1 MVFSCIQILVL
12 CFLKSSLCKRNQRKH
27 YIAQTDNRWKVQV
40 FKDTNSPLIDLQIQN
55 NFLKNSKMDI
65 WGTLQADSQL
75 YVKEQKHKY
84 SQDALKK
91 KHKAGEIALPCIKTY

>member
-1 MVFSCIQILVL
+1 
-12 CFLKSSLCKRNQRKH
+12 
-27 YIAQTDNRWKVQV
+27 
-40 FKDTNSPLIDLQIQN
+40 
-55 NFLKNSKMDI
+55 MDI

>member
-1 MVFSCIQILVL
+1 
-12 CFLKSSLCKRNQRKH
+12 
-27 YIAQTDNRWKVQV
+27 
-40 FKDTNSPLIDLQIQN
+40 
-55 NFLKNSKMDI
+55 MDI

-91 KHKAGEIALPCIKTY
+91 KHKAGEIALPCIKTYQKATANKRGGWGSQKEKIIEQ

>member
-1 MVFSCIQILVL
+1 
-12 CFLKSSLCKRNQRKH
+12 
-27 YIAQTDNRWKVQV
+27 
-40 FKDTNSPLIDLQIQN
+40 
-55 NFLKNSKMDI
+55 MDI

-91 KHKAGEIALPCIKTY
+91 KNNAGEIALPCIKTY